1 MKKTYK
7 DPTEQFGW
15 DAIYKML
22 EIAKHEES
30 IVWEKEWFSTYCM
43 TEAMRETWKAWFI
56 LEAGKRFRMNRYRA
70 EKEFNWFDL
79 SYGLKINNDYYPERK
94 E

>member
-7 DPTEQFGW
+7 DKNEQFAW
-15 DAIYKML
+15 DAIYKMI

-30 IVWEKEWFSTYCM
+30 IVWEKNWFATYCM
-43 TEAMRETWKAWFI
+43 TEEMREEWKQWF
-56 LEAGKRFRMNRYRA
+56 LKECTKRFRMYKTKA
-70 EKEFNWFDL
+70 ESEFNWFDL
-79 SYGLKINNDYYPERK
+79 AYGLKINNDYDPKRK

>member
-1 MKKTYK
+1 
-7 DPTEQFGW
+7 
-15 DAIYKML
+15 
-22 EIAKHEES
+22 
-30 IVWEKEWFSTYCM
+30 M
-43 TEAMRETWKAWFI
+43 TEEMRETWKAWFI

-79 SYGLKINNDYYPERK
+79 SYGLKINNDYDPERK

>member
-7 DPTEQFGW
+7 DPKEKFGW

-22 EIAKHEES
+22 EIAKHEEG
-30 IVWEKEWFSTYCM
+30 IVYEHNWFSNYCM
-43 TEAMRETWKAWFI
+43 TEEMRETWKAWFI

-70 EKEFNWFDL
+70 EKEFEWFDL
-79 SYGLKINNDYYPERK
+79 SYGLKINNDYDPERK